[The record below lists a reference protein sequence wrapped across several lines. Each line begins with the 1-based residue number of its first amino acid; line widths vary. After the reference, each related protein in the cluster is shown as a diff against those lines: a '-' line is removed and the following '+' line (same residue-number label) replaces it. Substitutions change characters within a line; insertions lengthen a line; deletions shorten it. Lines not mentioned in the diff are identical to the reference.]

1 MKVRLF
7 VLLAITLAVLG
18 AMAITAGSVNADAGP
33 HRKQSSVTPSNCA
46 DCHRAHTGSG
56 SNILAYSSAYAL
68 CTTCH
73 GPTDTIQ
80 DVVDGVFNFPGGTAQ
95 PLRGGGF
102 AHVTMNNTDSGA
114 AVGNTPTTSAHAVV
128 GMPGYVSNVIGDTVW
143 GFGALGTANAGISN
157 FALQCSTCHDPH
169 GGSGAGG
176 VATYRILRSDLSQ
189 KLGFSVTPVTVAD
202 TAGSHVYTISDLT
215 TDLYYGQTY
224 SSVNDANSDNNLV
237 SGPSGIS
244 QWCAECHTRIHAAG
258 GLAPETT
265 SSTDTIFNFRHRT
278 DGNNV
283 AFNFNPLGP
292 PVNNP
297 GAAPSCFTCHVSHG
311 SNASNASFGGPIE
324 VPFPGTAEGGGQY
337 LDSSLLRLDKR
348 GVCEA
353 CHNK

>member
-7 VLLAITLAVLG
+7 VLLAIALAVLG
-18 AMAITAGSVNADAGP
+18 AMAFTAGSVNADAGP
-33 HRKQSSVTPSNCA
+33 HHKQSSVTASSCA

-80 DVVDGVFNFPGGTAQ
+80 DVVDGVFNFPGGTTQ

-102 AHVTMNNTDSGA
+102 AHVTMNNTYSGS
-114 AVGNTPTTSAHAVV
+114 AVGQSNSTSEHAVL
-128 GMPGYVSNVIGDTVW
+128 GMPGYVSNVITDTVW
-143 GFGALGTANAGISN
+143 GFGALGTANAGIAN
-157 FALQCSTCHDPH
+157 FTLQCSTCHDPH
-169 GGSGAGG
+169 GGSGSGG

-189 KLGFSVTPVTVAD
+189 KLGFSVSPVTVAD
-202 TAGSHVYTISDLT
+202 TVSHTYTISDLT
-215 TDLYYGQTY
+215 TDHYYGQTY
-224 SSVNDANSDNNLV
+224 SSTNDQTGVDNNLV
-237 SGPSGIS
+237 LSIS
-244 QWCAECHTRIHAAG
+244 DWCAVCHTRVHASS
-258 GLAPETT
+258 GLAPETN
-265 SSTDTIFNFRHRT
+265 SSGDTIFNFRHRT

-283 AFNFNPLGP
+283 AYNFNPLGA
-292 PVNNP
+292 PVDNP